1 MVDPQDTGING
12 GELEDQDDFF
22 RENLDLGSFGEQ
34 AREETMN
41 YLSLA

>member
-12 GELEDQDDFF
+12 DMEDQDDFF